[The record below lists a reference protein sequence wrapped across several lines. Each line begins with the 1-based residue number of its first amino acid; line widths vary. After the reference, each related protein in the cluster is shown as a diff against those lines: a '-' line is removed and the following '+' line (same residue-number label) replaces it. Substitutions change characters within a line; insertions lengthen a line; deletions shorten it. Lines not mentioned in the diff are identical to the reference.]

1 MMHKDRIP
9 FINLQYGTLS
19 VKDGTLLFFDKEH
32 GEQGLPVE
40 QFSMINLEPGTSVT
54 HAAVELCAKHGTLL
68 NWIGESGVRMY
79 ASGLAFNSRTDR
91 LWKQMEMAFNKNKR
105 LSVAKRM
112 YQYRFGTYARLTSIN
127 AENLMLME
135 GQNVKKI
142 YKSLAEKYNVEWNGR
157 WFDNRDSINLALSVA
172 NSCIY
177 GIAHTAIL
185 ACGYSPALGF
195 IHGRTPQSFVYD
207 VADLVKFQTVTP
219 IAFQVVSENVVN
231 TDREVRYRCRD
242 LFKEKKF
249 IHNLIPIMDK
259 CIGFIE
265 NEDIEANRVLPKFE
279 FWDYANRITNESEC

>member
-19 VKDGTLLFFDKEH
+19 VKEGTLLFFDKEH
-32 GEQGLPVE
+32 GEQGLPVG

-79 ASGLAFNSRTDR
+79 ASGLAFNNRTDR

-112 YQYRFGTYARLTSIN
+112 YQYRFGTSAKLTSVN
-127 AENLMLME
+127 VENLMLME

-142 YKSLAEKYNVEWNGR
+142 YKSLAENYNVEWNGR
-157 WFDNRDSINLALSVA
+157 WFDNRDKINLALSVA

-195 IHGRTPQSFVYD
+195 IHGRTSQSFVYD

-219 IAFQVVSENVVN
+219 IAFQVVSENAVN

-249 IHNLIPIMDK
+249 IHNLIPVMDK

-265 NEDIEANRVLPKFE
+265 DEEIEANRVLPRFE